1 MSYILIHG
9 LGQTQESW
17 KPVISSMRLSEK
29 ILCPNL
35 PTLLHKQ
42 ECNYHN
48 LYASFSQYCAKASE
62 PLNLCGLSVGGILAL
77 HYAIDHPDEVASLV
91 LIGTQF
97 AMPKKLL
104 TKASE
109 PLNLCGLSVGG
120 ILALHYAIDHPDE
133 VASLVLIGTQFAMP
147 KKLLKFQNFIF
158 RLMPK
163 RAFLSMGFSKKDF
176 IQLSKT
182 MMDLDFRVQLSRIS
196 CPTLIVCGEKD
207 IANRKASIEL
217 ADLIDFIQLSK
228 TMMDLDFRVQLSRI
242 SCPTLIVCGEKDIA
256 NRKASI
262 ELADLI
268 PNADLQIL
276 HGCGHEVNQE
286 MPEQLAE
293 ALDHFYASVS
303 SGDIP

>member
-1 MSYILIHG
+1 M
-9 LGQTQESW
+9 
-17 KPVISSMRLSEK
+17 
-29 ILCPNL
+29 
-35 PTLLHKQ
+35 
-42 ECNYHN
+42 
-48 LYASFSQYCAKASE
+48 
-62 PLNLCGLSVGGILAL
+62 
-77 HYAIDHPDEVASLV
+77 
-91 LIGTQF
+91 
-97 AMPKKLL
+97 
-104 TKASE
+104 
-109 PLNLCGLSVGG
+109 
-120 ILALHYAIDHPDE
+120 HYAIDHPDE

-217 ADLIDFIQLSK
+217 ADLI
-228 TMMDLDFRVQLSRI
+228 
-242 SCPTLIVCGEKDIA
+242 
-256 NRKASI
+256 
-262 ELADLI
+262 

>member
-35 PTLLHKQ
+35 PTMLHKQ

-48 LYASFSQYCAKASE
+48 LYASFSQYCA
-62 PLNLCGLSVGGILAL
+62 
-77 HYAIDHPDEVASLV
+77 
-91 LIGTQF
+91 
-97 AMPKKLL
+97 
-104 TKASE
+104 KASE

-217 ADLIDFIQLSK
+217 ADLI
-228 TMMDLDFRVQLSRI
+228 
-242 SCPTLIVCGEKDIA
+242 
-256 NRKASI
+256 
-262 ELADLI
+262 

>member
-17 KPVISSMRLSEK
+17 RQVISSMRLSEK
-29 ILCPNL
+29 ILCPDL

-42 ECNYHN
+42 ECNYHH
-48 LYASFSQYCAKASE
+48 LYALFSQYCAKVSE

-77 HYAIDHPDEVASLV
+77 HDAIDHPEEVESLV

-97 AMPKKLL
+97 VMPKKLL
-104 TKASE
+104 M
-109 PLNLCGLSVGG
+109 L
-120 ILALHYAIDHPDE
+120 
-133 VASLVLIGTQFAMP
+133 
-147 KKLLKFQNFIF
+147 QNFIF

-182 MMDLDFRVQLSRIS
+182 MMDLDFRAQLSSIS

-207 IANRKASIEL
+207 
-217 ADLIDFIQLSK
+217 
-228 TMMDLDFRVQLSRI
+228 T
-242 SCPTLIVCGEKDIA
+242 A

-276 HGCGHEVNQE
+276 HGCGHEINQE

-293 ALDHFYASVS
+293 ALDHFYATVS
-303 SGDIP
+303 LGNMP